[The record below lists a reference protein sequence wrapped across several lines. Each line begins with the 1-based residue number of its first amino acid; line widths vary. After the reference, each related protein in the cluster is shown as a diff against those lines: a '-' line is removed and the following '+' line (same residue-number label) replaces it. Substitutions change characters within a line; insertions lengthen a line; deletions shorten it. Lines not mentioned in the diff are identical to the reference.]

1 MINSKVGHR
10 TEVGGAWRTVR
21 VTQQRRELEWRH
33 ERWRRRQA
41 QGRLYRG
48 REPELRLDRSIEAK
62 RETLLRKA

>member
-33 ERWRRRQA
+33 ERWKGEA
-41 QGRLYRG
+41 GVGKAVQGQ
-48 REPELRLDRSIEAK
+48 
-62 RETLLRKA
+62 